1 MVEQIAAVGN
11 RVVVPDCG
19 SGHGAG
25 VQGWWNFRRLG
36 DHPEINRPRQLEW
49 RQMTGALR

>member
-11 RVVVPDCG
+11 HVALPDFG

-25 VQGWWNFRRLG
+25 VQRWWNFRRLG
-36 DHPEINRPRQLEW
+36 DHHEVSRPRRLEW
-49 RQMTGALR
+49 RQMAGGLR